1 MSDDSRMATNKDV
14 VADDSAPG
22 MWPGA
27 NSTHMVDGTISA
39 NSRIAVNSNW
49 TTVAYHQARTD
60 FSIRVDVYERY

>member
-1 MSDDSRMATNKDV
+1 
-14 VADDSAPG
+14 

-39 NSRIAVNSNW
+39 NSRIAVNANW
-49 TTVAYHQARTD
+49 TTVAYHQARAD